1 MQVACQNSRAYLNG
15 FGGNGAAVIAG
26 LVGGGVAGF
35 LGALNGLDTMRQAL
49 ITYINS
55 NNYPA
60 GAGPAKQAQIDH
72 RRGQNFYQVR
82 INNLTALILAF
93 QAMAAAMYP
102 GLGAPWF

>member
-1 MQVACQNSRAYLNG
+1 
-15 FGGNGAAVIAG
+15 
-26 LVGGGVAGF
+26 
-35 LGALNGLDTMRQAL
+35 MRQAL
-49 ITYINS
+49 IVYISS

-60 GAGPAKQAQIDH
+60 GASPAKQGQIDH

-93 QAMAAAMYP
+93 QTMATHMYP